1 MQTAD
6 REFHRKTAVECFNRA
21 RDYLEKKDRTIH
33 DDHLMLHLAH
43 TSRYHWS
50 FVGTAKN
57 LAIGDWQVSRV
68 YAALR
73 QPDLSLHFAK
83 ASLEIGEKNSLL
95 EVVLSAN
102 EAMARAYATGKKA
115 AGETDASRPHLK
127 RISVERKEGPLL
139 VPQKVFDWKMVYDP
153 AGEVGGGSLT
163 ATLGTESVTLPLK
176 PGDKTIG
183 GIFDRFGLFTS
194 HIGGSYVKI
203 YFDDLEYTT
212 GNTRGLVV
220 P

>member
-1 MQTAD
+1 MQSSMQTAD

-21 RDYLEKKDRTIH
+21 WDYLEKKVRSIH

-102 EAMARAYATGKKA
+102 EAMARAYATGKKYQLA
-115 AGETDASRPHLK
+115 KEFLDKAKSQLHSASLDDDNRKVYSDQIRETELMIKS
-127 RISVERKEGPLL
+127 
-139 VPQKVFDWKMVYDP
+139 
-153 AGEVGGGSLT
+153 
-163 ATLGTESVTLPLK
+163 
-176 PGDKTIG
+176 
-183 GIFDRFGLFTS
+183 
-194 HIGGSYVKI
+194 
-203 YFDDLEYTT
+203 
-212 GNTRGLVV
+212 
-220 P
+220 